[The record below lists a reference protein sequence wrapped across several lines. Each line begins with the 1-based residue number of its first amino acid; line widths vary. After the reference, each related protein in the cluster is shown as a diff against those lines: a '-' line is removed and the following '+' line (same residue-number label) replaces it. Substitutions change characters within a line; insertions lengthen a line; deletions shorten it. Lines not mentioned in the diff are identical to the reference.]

1 MFSAMEKIQT
11 NILYSETVKRIR
23 KLILDGSLG
32 SGEKINEQVLS
43 DKMGVS
49 RTPIREALRTL
60 NSEGLIEL
68 IPRRGAFVAQFSD
81 ADIREMFEVMSGLEA
96 LCIRLAMP
104 KLSDV
109 DIEKLEKLHSDMEAL
124 YTQRDHKAYLK
135 VNWKIHD
142 YIQNLADNK
151 LLNGIINDLRK
162 KVVLLRQRQLYQ
174 PGRFS
179 RSIQEHREI
188 LAAIKS
194 RDSAAAEEA
203 MANHL
208 LRQGQSL
215 VGELHE
221 EPIGEEVEW
230 S

>member
-1 MFSAMEKIQT
+1 
-11 NILYSETVKRIR
+11 
-23 KLILDGSLG
+23 
-32 SGEKINEQVLS
+32 
-43 DKMGVS
+43 MGVS

-60 NSEGLIEL
+60 NSEGLIDL

-104 KLSDV
+104 KLSDA
-109 DIEKLEKLHSDMEAL
+109 DIEKLEKLHADMEAL

-142 YIQNLADNK
+142 FIQNLADNK
-151 LLNGIINDLRK
+151 LLNSIINDLRK
-162 KVVLLRQRQLYQ
+162 KVILLRQRQLYQ
-174 PGRFS
+174 PGRFR

-188 LAAIKS
+188 LAALKS
-194 RDSAAAEEA
+194 RNSAAAEVA

-215 VGELHE
+215 VGAIHD
-221 EPIGEEVEW
+221 EPKAEEVEW